1 MVNLSKRRFSDAG
14 DLIQGPGNATQVF
27 LLFQER
33 TSYNSSELMFRD
45 LPAPFELE
53 AGFRPR
59 SYRLRF
65 DSRVAGV
72 SLPPLPTP
80 LAIRDYGSDRTSL
93 RALCTN
99 SGKNIGEHEATTLED
114 AQVGGKQTDPLFAY
128 APS

>member
-1 MVNLSKRRFSDAG
+1 
-14 DLIQGPGNATQVF
+14 
-27 LLFQER
+27 
-33 TSYNSSELMFRD
+33 MFRD

-53 AGFRPR
+53 AGFRSR

-128 APS
+128 VPS